1 MALFIPIRYLHT
13 QNKEENS
20 KYVNRPKWMDF
31 SVKVYDNIDNKI
43 NRDSILDENK
53 GKSGIY
59 LWFNSLNGK
68 KYIGQSKDLGN
79 RKQGRLIR
87 YLNPS
92 YLKSIKGTSLIRNA
106 FIKYNIENFWLV
118 ILEYC
123 PIHML
128 DKREQY

>member
-1 MALFIPIRYLHT
+1 MISNIYKWLTSKSLKIFRDSIHKSYLKLKLNLKFINFIFINNMSTKMALFIPIRYLHT

-59 LWFNSLNGK
+59 L
-68 KYIGQSKDLGN
+68 
-79 RKQGRLIR
+79 
-87 YLNPS
+87 
-92 YLKSIKGTSLIRNA
+92 
-106 FIKYNIENFWLV
+106 
-118 ILEYC
+118 
-123 PIHML
+123 
-128 DKREQY
+128 

>member
-1 MALFIPIRYLHT
+1 LGQTFSIFPFGVILSGEELINRLFFYSNLEFINFIFINNMSTKMALFIPIRYLHT

-59 LWFNSLNGK
+59 L
-68 KYIGQSKDLGN
+68 
-79 RKQGRLIR
+79 
-87 YLNPS
+87 
-92 YLKSIKGTSLIRNA
+92 
-106 FIKYNIENFWLV
+106 
-118 ILEYC
+118 
-123 PIHML
+123 
-128 DKREQY
+128 